1 MPSRAQLDC
10 AQATECEDLSMEAR
24 LYFVLGD
31 CLGNALVGAFSGWAA
46 VAWMPHALGFWLG
59 MVVSMAGA
67 MAVTMLLALTLLLR
81 WLGTHEVM
89 VPTMIGGMTAN
100 MTVCA
105 LAHHHAMSPLDG
117 AWLGALIGLGVLLLT
132 YIANARMTREA

>member
-1 MPSRAQLDC
+1 
-10 AQATECEDLSMEAR
+10 MEAR

-105 LAHHHAMSPLDG
+105 PLDG
-117 AWLGALIGLGVLLLT
+117 AWMGALIGLGVLFVT
-132 YIANARMTREA
+132 YIANARLTREA

>member
-1 MPSRAQLDC
+1 
-10 AQATECEDLSMEAR
+10 
-24 LYFVLGD
+24 
-31 CLGNALVGAFSGWAA
+31 
-46 VAWMPHALGFWLG
+46 

-89 VPTMIGGMTAN
+89 VPTMIGGITAN

>member
-1 MPSRAQLDC
+1 
-10 AQATECEDLSMEAR
+10 MEAR

-46 VAWMPHALGFWLG
+46 VAWMPHALGFWLC
-59 MVVSMAGA
+59 
-67 MAVTMLLALTLLLR
+67 
-81 WLGTHEVM
+81 THEVM